1 MKGRVHV
8 EELSQQICP
17 TIKVRPANN
26 RNSTAPTPHQTPQA
40 AEVATLLR
48 QHLRRFFYHLSSHKI
63 MLVPLS
69 LSDSADDRVLG
80 QSSLT
85 MTYPSAQNLRMLRN
99 PSLEDE
105 ESRVVTGGEYLGTL
119 HFEVASLLSAI
130 YTAGPVEM
138 MEGHHLCQIHRHE
151 QYFRHQS
158 VNKTCLSQP
167 AYQKP

>member
-17 TIKVRPANN
+17 TIKDRPANN
-26 RNSTAPTPHQTPQA
+26 RNSTAPSPHQTPQA
-40 AEVATLLR
+40 AEFATLLR

-63 MLVPLS
+63 ILVPLN

-80 QSSLT
+80 QSSFT

-105 ESRVVTGGEYLGTL
+105 ESRVVTGGGVSWHSPFRGCQSPFRYIYSGFSRDDGRISPLPNT
-119 HFEVASLLSAI
+119 SAPTI
-130 YTAGPVEM
+130 FSTSIR
-138 MEGHHLCQIHRHE
+138 Q
-151 QYFRHQS
+151 
-158 VNKTCLSQP
+158 
-167 AYQKP
+167 